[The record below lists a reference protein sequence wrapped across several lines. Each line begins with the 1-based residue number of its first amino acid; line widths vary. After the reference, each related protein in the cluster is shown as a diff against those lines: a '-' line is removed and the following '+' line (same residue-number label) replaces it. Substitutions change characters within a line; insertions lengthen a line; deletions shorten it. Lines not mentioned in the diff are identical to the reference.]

1 MTPNV
6 NSLRRPD
13 WSLGGALILAVA
25 VAYWPA
31 LFGLRLLDDDLHIT
45 APALQSLSGLIR
57 IWSELGATQQYYPVL
72 HSAFWVEHRLWGD
85 AVVGYH
91 IVNVAQHVLS
101 AFLLVALMRRLQLP
115 GAWIAAFLFALHPVQ
130 VESVAWI
137 AEQKNTLSTAFYL
150 GAAFAY
156 VRFSDERRI
165 ASYLGA
171 TGLFVLAVLSK
182 TSTVTLPPAL
192 LVVAWWRHG
201 RLDWRRDVVPL
212 LPWFVIGLAAGLVT
226 LKVEHRLI
234 TEIGAALPLTAWQ
247 RILLAGRALW
257 FYGATLL
264 WPGSLSFIYERWTV
278 NPDEFWQWLFPV
290 AALSGTAGLVWWAR
304 RNRAPLAAWLFFV
317 GTLLP
322 VLGVANVEWFVFS
335 FVADHFVYVASL
347 GVIVPTAVHLSR
359 QSAWLCILPLFGL
372 GVLTWQHS
380 ARFKDSA
387 TLFEHAARQSPR
399 SAVAHYQH
407 GAALARLPTR
417 TEEAIAALRAA
428 LALNPGATEVHAL
441 LGGILAEEPARS
453 AEAVPHLRF
462 AARRNPS
469 DAMAQFRL
477 GVTLGRVDGGEP
489 EAQAALAAAIKVNP
503 DFADAHFELA
513 EILARSPDRLSD
525 AIASYERAIRLNP
538 RLFAAHFNLG
548 NALLRL
554 PGRVGNA
561 IPHFENAVRLK
572 PDYAPAHSNL
582 GLALAQVPGR
592 LAEAVPHFEAAV
604 RLDPNFSSAR
614 NNLAAVLWAIAAQ
627 K

>member
-6 NSLRRPD
+6 NSLRRPN

-72 HSAFWVEHRLWGD
+72 HSAFWLEHRLWGD
-85 AVVGYH
+85 TLVGYH

-101 AFLLVALMRRLQLP
+101 SFLLVALMRRLQLP

-137 AEQKNTLSTAFYL
+137 AEQKNTLSTVFYL
-150 GAAFAY
+150 GAALVY
-156 VRFSDERRI
+156 VRFFEQRRI
-165 ASYLGA
+165 ATYLGA

-182 TSTVTLPPAL
+182 TSTVTLPPSL
-192 LVVAWWRHG
+192 LIVAWWRNG

-212 LPWFVIGLAAGLVT
+212 LPWFSIALAAGLVT
-226 LKVEHRLI
+226 LEIEHRLI
-234 TEIGAALPLTAWQ
+234 TEIGAALPLTPLQ
-247 RILLAGRALW
+247 RIVLAGRALW

-264 WPGSLSFIYERWTV
+264 WPSGLSFIYERWTV
-278 NPDEFWQWLFPV
+278 NPNEVWQWLFPV
-290 AALSGTAGLVWWAR
+290 AAFGCTVGLVWWAR

-347 GVIVPTAVHLSR
+347 GVIVPAAVCFARYPAGLY
-359 QSAWLCILPLFGL
+359 ILPICVLS
-372 GVLTWQHS
+372 VLTWQHS

-399 SAVAHYQH
+399 SAVAHYQY
-407 GAALARLPTR
+407 GAALARLPAR
-417 TEEAIAALRAA
+417 TEEAIAALRTA
-428 LALNPGATEVHAL
+428 LALNPAATEVHAL
-441 LGGILAEEPARS
+441 LGGLLAEKPSRS
-453 AEAVPHLRF
+453 EEAIPHLRF

-477 GVTLGRVDGGEP
+477 GVTLGRIDGGEQ
-489 EAQAALAAAIKVNP
+489 EAESALVAAIKTKP
-503 DFADAHFELA
+503 DFAEAHFELA
-513 EILARSPDRLSD
+513 EILARSPDRLTV
-525 AIASYERAIRLNP
+525 AIASYERSIQLDP
-538 RLFAAHFNLG
+538 QLFAAHFNLG
-548 NALLRL
+548 NTLLRL
-554 PGRVGNA
+554 PDRAADA
-561 IPHFENAVRLK
+561 IPYFETAVRLK
-572 PDYAPAHSNL
+572 RDYAPAHSNL
-582 GLALAQVPGR
+582 GLALAQIPGR
-592 LAEAVPHFEAAV
+592 LAESVPHFEAAL
-604 RLDPNFSSAR
+604 RIDPDFSPAR
-614 NNLAAVLWAIAAQ
+614 NNLSAVLRAIAA
-627 K
+627 KE

>member
-45 APALQSLSGLIR
+45 APALRSLAGLGR

-85 AVVGYH
+85 ALVGYH
-91 IVNVAQHVLS
+91 IANVAQHVLS

-137 AEQKNTLSTAFYL
+137 AEQKNTLSTVFYL
-150 GAAFAY
+150 GAALVY
-156 VRFSDERRI
+156 VRFFEQRRI
-165 ASYLGA
+165 ATYLGA

-182 TSTVTLPPAL
+182 TSTVTLPPSL
-192 LVVAWWRHG
+192 LIVAWWRNG

-212 LPWFVIGLAAGLVT
+212 LPWFSIALAAGLVT
-226 LKVEHRLI
+226 LEIEHRLI
-234 TEIGAALPLTAWQ
+234 TEIGAALPLTPLQ
-247 RILLAGRALW
+247 RIVLAGRALW

-264 WPGSLSFIYERWTV
+264 WPSGLSFIYERWTV
-278 NPDEFWQWLFPV
+278 NPNEVWQWLFPV
-290 AALSGTAGLVWWAR
+290 AAFGCTVGLVWWAR

-347 GVIVPTAVHLSR
+347 GVIVPAAVCFARYPAGLH
-359 QSAWLCILPLFGL
+359 ILPICVLS
-372 GVLTWQHS
+372 VLTWQHS

-399 SAVAHYQH
+399 SAVAHYQY
-407 GAALARLPTR
+407 GSALARLPAR
-417 TEEAIAALRAA
+417 TEEAIAALRTA
-428 LALNPGATEVHAL
+428 LALNPAATEVHAL
-441 LGGILAEEPARS
+441 LGGLLAEKPSRS
-453 AEAVPHLRF
+453 EEAIPHLRF

-477 GVTLGRVDGGEP
+477 GVTLGRIDGGEQ
-489 EAQAALAAAIKVNP
+489 EAESALVAAIKTKP
-503 DFADAHFELA
+503 DFAEAHFELA
-513 EILARSPDRLSD
+513 EILARSPDRLTV
-525 AIASYERAIRLNP
+525 AIASYERSIQLDP
-538 RLFAAHFNLG
+538 QLFAAHFNLG
-548 NALLRL
+548 NTLLRL
-554 PGRVGNA
+554 PDRAADA
-561 IPHFENAVRLK
+561 IPYFETAVRLK
-572 PDYAPAHSNL
+572 RDYAPAHSNL
-582 GLALAQVPGR
+582 GLALAQIPGR
-592 LAEAVPHFEAAV
+592 LAESVPHFEAAL
-604 RLDPNFSSAR
+604 RIDPDFSPAR
-614 NNLAAVLWAIAAQ
+614 NNLSAVLRAIAA
-627 K
+627 KE

>member
-6 NSLRRPD
+6 NSLRRPN

-72 HSAFWVEHRLWGD
+72 HSAFWLEHRLWGD
-85 AVVGYH
+85 TLVGYH

-101 AFLLVALMRRLQLP
+101 SFLLVALMRRLQLP

-137 AEQKNTLSTAFYL
+137 AEQKNTLSTVFYL
-150 GAAFAY
+150 GAALVY
-156 VRFSDERRI
+156 VRFSDARRI
-165 ASYLGA
+165 ATYLGA

-182 TSTVTLPPAL
+182 TSTVTLPPSL
-192 LVVAWWRHG
+192 LIVAWWRNG

-212 LPWFVIGLAAGLVT
+212 LPWFSIALAAGLVT
-226 LKVEHRLI
+226 LEIEHRLI
-234 TEIGAALPLTAWQ
+234 TEIGAALPLTPLQ
-247 RILLAGRALW
+247 RIVLAGRALW

-264 WPGSLSFIYERWTV
+264 WPSGLSFIYERWTV
-278 NPDEFWQWLFPV
+278 NPNEVWQWLFPV
-290 AALSGTAGLVWWAR
+290 AAFGCTVGLVWWAR

-347 GVIVPTAVHLSR
+347 GVIVPAAVCFARYPAGLY
-359 QSAWLCILPLFGL
+359 ILPICVLS
-372 GVLTWQHS
+372 VLTWQHS

-387 TLFEHAARQSPR
+387 ILFEHAARQSPR
-399 SAVAHYQH
+399 SAVAHYQY
-407 GAALARLPTR
+407 GAALARLPAR
-417 TEEAIAALRAA
+417 TEEAIAALRTA
-428 LALNPGATEVHAL
+428 LALNPAATEVHVL
-441 LGGILAEEPARS
+441 LGGLLAEEPSRS
-453 AEAVPHLRF
+453 EEAVPHLRF

-477 GVTLGRVDGGEP
+477 GVTLGRIDGGEQ
-489 EAQAALAAAIKVNP
+489 EAESALFAAIKTKPN
-503 DFADAHFELA
+503 FAEAHFELA
-513 EILARSPDRLSD
+513 EILARSPDRLTV
-525 AIASYERAIRLNP
+525 AIASYERSIQLDP
-538 RLFAAHFNLG
+538 QLFAAHFNLG
-548 NALLRL
+548 NTLLRL
-554 PGRVGNA
+554 PDRAADA
-561 IPHFENAVRLK
+561 IPYFETAVRLK
-572 PDYAPAHSNL
+572 RDYAPAHSNL
-582 GLALAQVPGR
+582 GLALAQIPGR
-592 LAEAVPHFEAAV
+592 LAESVPHFEAAL
-604 RLDPNFSSAR
+604 RIDPDFSPAR
-614 NNLAAVLWAIAAQ
+614 NNLSAVLRAIAA
-627 K
+627 KE